1 MLHHL
6 KTWPQYFRAVQNGSK
21 PFEIRNNA
29 DRDFQ
34 VGDFV
39 TLHEWDPSVNRYVGP
54 KITQMITYVT
64 NYEQKPGFVVFGMT
78 SAVMAKQDEMAL

>member
-1 MLHHL
+1 MVHNL

-21 PFEIRNNA
+21 PFEIRDNT
-29 DRDFQ
+29 DRNFQ

-39 TLHEWDPSVNRYVGP
+39 ILHEWDPVDERYVGP

-64 NYEQKPGFVVFGMT
+64 DFEQKPGYVVFGIT
-78 SAVMAKQDEMAL
+78 VRQPDKEA